1 MGGGIT
7 ATSELSRGSCFTIR
21 VLAWMNEETLSEE
34 TGLSEADPEF
44 ATAV

>member
-7 ATSELSRGSCFTIR
+7 ATSEIGRGSCFTIR
-21 VLAWMNEETLSEE
+21 VLAWMNEETLTEE
-34 TGLSEADPEF
+34 RSIPLAAPEF

>member
-7 ATSELSRGSCFTIR
+7 ATSEVGRGSCFTIR
-21 VLAWMNEETLSEE
+21 VLAWMNEETLSGEDSIS
-34 TGLSEADPEF
+34 TAAEF